1 MKGRQ
6 IKLYLVDGVP
16 TGILT
21 AEIINWSGKI
31 IVSPRSQLAEL
42 AKRDEVKRT
51 GLYCL
56 VGPDPQQPLQDR
68 VYIGEG
74 DNVLKRLLSHDK
86 DDLKDFWT
94 RTVVVISKDENI
106 TKSHGRYLE
115 SRLISMALS
124 ADRASV
130 ANGTAPERPPLPEGD
145 VSDMENFLEQVQMVF
160 PVLGMLFLQPKPVVP
175 PPAIMPLPSVRFL
188 MKEADKQAVAAE
200 IGDEFVV
207 LAGSPARKQPSQN
220 WMSYRDLRN
229 GLIETGKLADQGDPD
244 HYVFAEN
251 VAFASPSA
259 AAAVV
264 AAGNRN
270 GRTYWKV
277 EGTNQTYAE
286 WQEAK
291 LSSLDALT
299 NGERDE

>member
-6 IKLYLVDGVP
+6 IKLFLVDGVP

-21 AEIINWSGKI
+21 AEIVNWSGKI
-31 IVSPRSQLAEL
+31 IVGPRSQLSDL
-42 AKRDEVKRT
+42 AKREEVKRT

-56 VGPDPQQPLQDR
+56 VGTDPQQPLQDR
-68 VYIGEG
+68 VYVGEG

-86 DDLKDFWT
+86 DESKDFWT

-115 SRLISMALS
+115 CRVIDMALRAS
-124 ADRASV
+124 RASV

-145 VSDMENFLEQVQMVF
+145 VSDMETFLEQVQMVF
-160 PVLGMLFLQPKPVVP
+160 PVLGMTFLQPKPVVP
-175 PPAIMPLPSVRFL
+175 GPAIVPTPSTRFV
-188 MKEADKQAVAAE
+188 MKEGDKQAIAVE
-200 IGDEFVV
+200 LGDEFVV
-207 LAGSPARKQPSQN
+207 LAGSPARKMPSQN
-220 WMSYRDLRN
+220 WTSYKELRN
-229 GLIETGKLADQGDPD
+229 ELIASGKLVENGNPD
-244 HYVFAEN
+244 HYVFGEN
-251 VAFASPSA
+251 VGFASPSA

-277 EGTNQTYAE
+277 EGTSQTYAD
-286 WQEAK
+286 WHDAK
-291 LSSLDALT
+291 LPGVEASA
-299 NGERDE
+299 NGESQE